1 MVPLVISK
9 PLTGELKRMAE
20 GDPRNFDVFYFAC
33 NA

>member
-1 MVPLVISK
+1 
-9 PLTGELKRMAE
+9 LTPELRRIAE